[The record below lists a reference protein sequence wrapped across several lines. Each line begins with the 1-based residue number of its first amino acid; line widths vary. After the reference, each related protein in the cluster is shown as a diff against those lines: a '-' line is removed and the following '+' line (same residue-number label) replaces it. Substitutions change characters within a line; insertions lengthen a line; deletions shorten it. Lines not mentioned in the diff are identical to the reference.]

1 MSDSKDTSIDL
12 KSNEACFLQRL
23 VELNLKDEI
32 NTSLI
37 VYPLYIIVTVI
48 IQARMA
54 WCNNSWT
61 QRLFWQKNKKQLQS
75 LIYGLGDEV
84 PSEQSIRRVVAL
96 VKADETVKFLSEYF
110 VSYRENILK
119 PLGSVPLA
127 QREVIAADGQNI
139 RTTRSSKDGND
150 SRKNGGYDVVSLFSS
165 TYGVTLCQR
174 TVDKKNNEA
183 LAIME
188 MIKDLNLS
196 NSILT
201 WDAINTRAAT
211 LKAVTEADAD
221 FLVCLKSNQGYLYEE
236 VCDSFTFADADRY
249 LGEVLSSKRVSSDHG
264 RIEKKEITI
273 LDAEHGLSK

>member
-1 MSDSKDTSIDL
+1 M
-12 KSNEACFLQRL
+12 
-23 VELNLKDEI
+23 
-32 NTSLI
+32 
-37 VYPLYIIVTVI
+37 
-48 IQARMA
+48 
-54 WCNNSWT
+54 
-61 QRLFWQKNKKQLQS
+61 
-75 LIYGLGDEV
+75 
-84 PSEQSIRRVVAL
+84 

-110 VSYRENILK
+110 VSHRENILK

-139 RTTRSSKDGND
+139 RATRSSKDGND

-183 LAIME
+183 IAIME
-188 MIKDLNLS
+188 MIKIKDLKLS

-211 LKAVTEADAD
+211 LKAVTEANAD
-221 FLVCLKSNQGYLYEE
+221 FLVCLKSNQGNLYEE

-249 LGEVLSSKRVSSDHG
+249 LGEALSSKRVSSDHG
-264 RIEKKEITI
+264 RIEEKEITI
-273 LDAEHGLSK
+273 LDSEHGLSKEMQRK